1 MISIV
6 VDTSTPT
13 LLFSIVENNEIKYLY
28 NSKTD
33 GDFSSN
39 FMVIVSNAFNETN
52 IKPNDVNKIFIS
64 TGPGSFTGIRIGM
77 TFAKVFAYSLK
88 KDLIPFSTLEL
99 FASSSSSKNIISVID
114 ARRDYVYRGIYDDSL
129 NCIEQDKYISLN
141 CLKDEIK
148 SFKNYSVYSYDSF
161 SDINS
166 IIPNI
171 NVLKLVNKHI
181 DDKPVN
187 PHELKPSYLKMTEAE
202 EKILND
208 KKNQ

>member
-33 GDFSSN
+33 GDLSSN

-129 NCIEQDKYISLN
+129 NC
-141 CLKDEIK
+141 LKDEIK

-166 IIPNI
+166 VIPNV

>member
-33 GDFSSN
+33 GDLSSN

-129 NCIEQDKYISLN
+129 NC
-141 CLKDEIK
+141 LKDEIK